1 MVNGEMCMEKFI
13 NDIKTF
19 FFNLP
24 VLAKI
29 AIVACLSICLVVV
42 FTKLIKVATKD
53 KVKIKLSTLLLAL
66 ILVGLIV
73 LISIWSF

>member
-1 MVNGEMCMEKFI
+1 MEKFI

-24 VLAKI
+24 TFTKI
-29 AIVACLSICLVVV
+29 VIIAGLSICLAMV
-42 FTKLIKVATKD
+42 FIKFIKTIAKD
-53 KVKIKLSTLLLAL
+53 KGKLKIGQILLMAL
-66 ILVGLIV
+66 LVGLIV

>member
-1 MVNGEMCMEKFI
+1 MEKFI

-24 VLAKI
+24 TFTKI
-29 AIVACLSICLVVV
+29 VIIAGLSICLAMV
-42 FTKLIKVATKD
+42 FIKFIKTIAKD
-53 KVKIKLSTLLLAL
+53 KGKLKIGQILLMAL
-66 ILVGLIV
+66 LIGLIV

>member
-1 MVNGEMCMEKFI
+1 MEKFI

-24 VLAKI
+24 TFTKI
-29 AIVACLSICLVVV
+29 VIIAGLSICLAMV
-42 FTKLIKVATKD
+42 FIKFIKTIAKD
-53 KVKIKLSTLLLAL
+53 KGKLKIGQVLLMAL
-66 ILVGLIV
+66 LVGLIV

>member
-1 MVNGEMCMEKFI
+1 MEKFI

-24 VLAKI
+24 TFTKVVII
-29 AIVACLSICLVVV
+29 AGLSICLAMA
-42 FTKLIKVATKD
+42 FIKFIKTFAKD
-53 KVKIKLSTLLLAL
+53 KGKLKIGQILLIAL
-66 ILVGLIV
+66 LVGLIV

>member
-1 MVNGEMCMEKFI
+1 MEKFI

-24 VLAKI
+24 AFTKI
-29 AIVACLSICLVVV
+29 VIIAGLSICLAMV
-42 FTKLIKVATKD
+42 FIKFIKTIAKD
-53 KVKIKLSTLLLAL
+53 KGKLKIGQILLMAL
-66 ILVGLIV
+66 LVGLIV